1 MRSQNGLPKEKK
13 SFVLSLWVLKLV
25 GGISS
30 LSWLPKSRPLLVAGE
45 AVI

>member
-1 MRSQNGLPKEKK
+1 MDFQKKK
-13 SFVLSLWVLKLV
+13 SFVLSLWVLMLV

-45 AVI
+45 TVI